1 MINKTFSL
9 LFYVKKGKKLT
20 NGKAPIYL
28 RITIDGKRREI
39 TTKRHIE
46 PEKWN
51 VEAQKVN
58 GTSDEVKALNAYL
71 KTFEQDVYETQHNLL
86 KDKQAVTTEGLKN
99 KLLGVDQRSRMLIPI
114 FQDHNNKI
122 ATLVGNEFAPGTLE
136 RYKTSLKHTVDF
148 LKWKYKVSD
157 IDIKKIDHAFITE
170 YEFYLRSV
178 RKCANNSAVK
188 YVKNFGKIIRI
199 CLANGWIEKNPF
211 ANYKA
216 KVKEV
221 ERTFL
226 SEEELQK
233 IRSKDFKNKRLSYVR
248 DIFLFSCF
256 TGLAYADVKK
266 LSIHDLVKG
275 IDGETWI
282 QTNRQ
287 KTDTKSSIPLLPLAI
302 EMIEKYKDHP
312 KCKNENRV
320 LPILS
325 NQKMN
330 SYLKEIADVCEI
342 NKDLTYHIARHTFAT
357 TVTLSN
363 GVPIE
368 TVSKML
374 GHKDLKITQHYAK
387 IVDRKVSDDMK
398 ALKEKFKLQVIHS
411 ESKAANI

>member
-1 MINKTFSL
+1 MMQTFTL
-9 LFYVKKGKKLT
+9 LFYPKKRK
-20 NGKAPIYL
+20 NGAAYIYG
-28 RITIDGKRREI
+28 RITIEGKRTEI
-39 TTKRHIE
+39 STGFTCD
-46 PEKWN
+46 PEKW
-51 VEAQKVN
+51 
-58 GTSDEVKALNAYL
+58 SNAGGRPL
-71 KTFEQDVYETQHNLL
+71 GNSEESKILAANLL
-86 KDKQAVTTEGLKN
+86 AIRGKVQNAFRELQFDGGTIGIDDLKN
-99 KLLGVDQRSRMLIPI
+99 KLNGKAERQMSLIEI
-114 FQDHNNKI
+114 FGDHNRKI
-122 ATLVGNEFAPGTLE
+122 QELVGKDFAPGTLE

-148 LKWKYKVSD
+148 LKWKYNVSD
-157 IDIKKIDHAFITE
+157 IDIRKIDHAFITE

-188 YVKNFGKIIRI
+188 YIKNFGKIIRI
-199 CLANGWIEKNPF
+199 CLANGWIEKSPF

-216 KVKEV
+216 RVRQV
-221 ERTFL
+221 ERVFL
-226 SEEELQK
+226 SEEELQTIK
-233 IRSKDFKNKRLSYVR
+233 DKDFKNERISNVR
-248 DIFLFSCF
+248 DIFLFSCY

-266 LSIHDLVKG
+266 LSTQDLVKG

-287 KTDTKSSIPLLPLAI
+287 KTDTKSSIPLLPLAV

-330 SYLKEIADVCEI
+330 SYLKEIADLRGI
-342 NKDLTYHIARHTFAT
+342 NKELTYHIARHTFAT

-374 GHKDLKITQHYAK
+374 GHRDLKITQHYAK
-387 IVDRKVSDDMK
+387 IIDRKVSDDMK
-398 ALKEKFKLQVIHS
+398 ILREKFKLQAAQNNGAN
-411 ESKAANI
+411 KAY